1 MTNKLTVDKE
11 FMQLIPPLQEEEY
24 QQLKQNILSKRKC
37 LNAIIL
43 WDGIII
49 DGHNRFYIC
58 IEHGIE
64 FEVKDMHFDSR
75 EDAKLWILENQLGR
89 RNLTDAARIEL
100 AMAKSELLR
109 AKAKER
115 QSLAGGDKFGNEALL
130 AKSSLATEDRINV
143 RKSVAGEANISERT
157 VSTYKQIKEQGSPEL
172 LEAVKNGKLKIGTA
186 YRLLPKE
193 LEKQLKEA
201 EEMVRYI
208 KKHLPLVKGKEM
220 KAELNEQFSNLAQQL
235 RTLLDEED
243 PHEVKN

>member
-43 WDGIII
+43 WDGTII

-100 AMAKSELLR
+100 TMSKVELLR
-109 AKAKER
+109 AKAKEKLR
-115 QSLAGGDKFGNEALL
+115 RAGGDKYGNKTPLSE
-130 AKSSLATEDRINV
+130 SSLANEQPVHV
-143 RKSVAGEANISERT
+143 RKAISKESG
-157 VSTYKQIKEQGSPEL
+157 VSEHNLSLYKQIKEQGSPAL
-172 LEAVKNGKLKIGTA
+172 IEAVKNGKLKIGTA
-186 YRLLPKE
+186 YCLLPKE
-193 LEKQLKEA
+193 IEKQLKEA
-201 EEMVRYI
+201 DAVVEYI
-208 KKHLPLVKGKEM
+208 EKHLPLVKGEDM
-220 KAELNEQFSNLAQQL
+220 KAELNEQFSGLAQQL
-235 RTLLDEED
+235 RTLLDEERSY
-243 PHEVKN
+243 EVKN